1 MTRIYLGVAV
11 ALVCW
16 SAPPA
21 GAWWRP
27 GHEHMSE
34 GAVSHLPPGLQWF
47 FEDNIDAVRTYSGD
61 EPPRPPEHYI
71 DIDLYPGWPGTPII
85 RDLQQAEDTYG
96 ADFVAN
102 AGTAP
107 WAVAD
112 HTVELSDQ
120 MLAATTEQDWLDL
133 LVTAGQLAHY
143 IEDLHNPL
151 HLTENYN
158 GQNTGNYGIHARYEG
173 YMINA
178 YLDQLTISPAPSAC
192 QYQASMIDTI
202 FDSIEGAGADPGN
215 YPFVNDIMD
224 ADDIA
229 HAVDPSEGDDYYAAL
244 WLNTAFTPALFQD
257 ASEMVASAWYTAWV
271 DAGSPTP
278 VPEPATSGLVLFG
291 ALMLLRQRR
300 HKERPR

>member
-1 MTRIYLGVAV
+1 MMKECLRVAV
-11 ALVCW
+11 TFALVGLITPQ
-16 SAPPA
+16 AN
-21 GAWWRP
+21 AWWRP
-27 GHEHMSE
+27 GHEHISE
-34 GAVSHLPPGLQWF
+34 GAVSHLPQDLQWF

-61 EPPRPPEHYI
+61 EPPRPPQHYI

-85 RDLQQAEDTYG
+85 RDLQLAKDTYG
-96 ADFVAN
+96 EAFVED

-112 HTVELSDQ
+112 HTEELSGL

-133 LVTAGQLAHY
+133 LVTAGELAHY

-151 HLTENYN
+151 HLTKNYN
-158 GQNTGNYGIHARYEG
+158 GQYTGNYGIHARYEG

-178 YLDQLTISPAPSAC
+178 YMDQLIILPEPAQC

-202 FDSIEGAGADPGN
+202 FDSIEGSGGSTGN
-215 YPFVNDIMD
+215 YPYVSVIMN

-229 HAVDPSEGDDYYAAL
+229 HAIDPSEGGDYYAAL
-244 WLNTAFTPALFQD
+244 WANTGFTPTLFQD

-271 DAGSPTP
+271 DAGSPSPT
-278 VPEPATSGLVLFG
+278 PEPTTFAMVLCGGL
-291 ALMLLRQRR
+291 LLLTRR
-300 HKERPR
+300 RC